1 MNSLCLALFFRTVQW
16 TAITQEKRNK
26 IELKMKKHIS
36 TLRQSFKITF
46 FILASYCSSV
56 SAQQIIAVKT
66 KSNALVLQVTPRKEL
81 NTIYL
86 GEKLAN
92 DFEYIKIQG
101 QFKQGTDYSGIYN
114 AAYTPSGSRNLL
126 EPAIAVTHANGNTS
140 LDLLYVNHKTTAINE
155 GVSQTEIILKDNVY
169 PVEVHL
175 FIQSYYDT
183 DVIEQ
188 WTTIQHSEKGN
199 ITLNKY
205 ASANLY
211 LKGYSNFWLN
221 QYHGDWAREMQPE
234 ETKLTH
240 GIKVLDT
247 KLGTRANLFQPSVFM
262 VSLDEPATEDE
273 GKVLL
278 AGLEWSG
285 NFRTDLE
292 LDPLDNLRVI
302 SGINNAA
309 AAYSLAKNTVFTTP
323 KFWYTLSSEGKGNA
337 SRNLHDWSRNYKIL
351 DGKGSRLTLLNNWEA
366 TYFNF
371 DEDKLKVLIAD
382 SKKLG
387 VDMFLLDDGWFGND
401 FPRNNDNAALGD
413 WDVNKKKLPNG
424 IGTLVKTAKDNQVKF
439 GIWIE
444 PEMVNPASNLYK
456 KHPEWIVKQPERA
469 EHYFRNQLVLD
480 LSNPEVQ
487 DFVYGVVDHLFTENP
502 ELAYIKWDCNA
513 VIYNAYSA
521 NLKDKQSNFY
531 TDYVNGLYKVLERIR
546 VKYPKVPM
554 MLCSG
559 GGGRVDYAALKY
571 FTEFWPSDNTDPL
584 ERVFMQWE
592 YSYFYPALATAA
604 HVTDWGKQPIK
615 YRTDVAMMGRLGFD
629 IVVKDLND
637 KDLSYAQQAIK
648 NYGALSNTI
657 WQGDQYRLLNPWDND
672 AAAVMFVNKKGNEAV
687 VFTYLVNSR
696 YEAGTTLPVKLKGLQ
711 AGHNY
716 TVEEINIYPG
726 KKPVVETATY
736 SGDFLMQV
744 GINPNVSASNTSVV
758 LKITKV

>member
-1 MNSLCLALFFRTVQW
+1 MKKQFITLKSSFTVALFVLTGYSS
-16 TAITQEKRNK
+16 TIT
-26 IELKMKKHIS
+26 
-36 TLRQSFKITF
+36 
-46 FILASYCSSV
+46 
-56 SAQQIIAVKT
+56 AQQIISVKT
-66 KSNALVLQVTPRKEL
+66 KSNALILQVTSGKEV

-92 DFEYIKIQG
+92 DFEYEKIQG
-101 QFKQGTDYSGIYN
+101 QFRQGTDYSGIYN
-114 AAYTPSGSRNLL
+114 AAYTPSGSKNLL
-126 EPAIAVTHANGNTS
+126 EPAISVTHSDGNTS
-140 LDLLYVNHKTTAINE
+140 LDLLYVAHKTTTVSAGI
-155 GVSQTEIILKDNVY
+155 SQTEITLKDPVY
-169 PVEVHL
+169 PVEVHM
-175 FIQSYYDT
+175 FIQAFYDT

-188 WTTIQHSEKGN
+188 WTTIQHSEKAN

-221 QYHGDWAREMQPE
+221 QYHGEWAREMQPE

-247 KLGTRANLFQPSVFM
+247 KLGSRANLFQPSVFM
-262 VSLDEPATEDE
+262 VSLDKPATEDE
-273 GKVLL
+273 GKVLF

-292 LDPLDNLRVI
+292 LDPLNNLRII

-309 AAYSLAKNTVFTTP
+309 AAYSLPKNEVFTTP
-323 KFWYTLSSEGKGNA
+323 KFWYTLSSKGKGYA

-351 DGKGSRLTLLNNWEA
+351 DGKGSRMTLLNNWEA

-387 VDMFLLDDGWFGND
+387 VDMFLLDDGWFGNNY
-401 FPRNNDNAALGD
+401 PRNNDNAGLGD
-413 WDVNKKKLPNG
+413 WEVNKKKLPNG

-444 PEMVNPASNLYK
+444 PEMVNPASDLYK
-456 KHPEWIVKQPERA
+456 KHPEWVIKQPARA

-480 LSNPEVQ
+480 LSNPKVQ
-487 DFVYGVVDHLFTENP
+487 DFVYGIVDNLFTENP

-513 VIYNAYSA
+513 VIYNAYSS
-521 NLKDKQSNFY
+521 NLKDKQNNFY

-571 FTEFWPSDNTDPL
+571 FTDFWPSDNTDPL
-584 ERVFMQWE
+584 ERVYIQWE
-592 YSYFYPALATAA
+592 YSYFYPALTIAA

-629 IVVKDLND
+629 IVVKDLNEN
-637 KDLSYAQQAIK
+637 DLAFTQQAIK
-648 NYGALSNTI
+648 NYNVLSNTI
-657 WQGDQYRLLNPWDND
+657 WQGDQYRLQSPWDND
-672 AAAVMFVNKKGNEAV
+672 AASVMFVNKNGNEAV
-687 VFTYLVNSR
+687 VFNYSVNSR
-696 YEAGTTLPVKLKGLQ
+696 YEAGTHLPIKLKGLQ
-711 AGHNY
+711 SDLNY
-716 TVEEINIYPG
+716 KVEEINVYPG
-726 KKPVVETATY
+726 KKAAVQTAVY
-736 SGDFLMQV
+736 SGDFLMEI
-744 GINPNVSASNTSVV
+744 GINPNVTASNSSVV
-758 LKITKV
+758 LKITKS